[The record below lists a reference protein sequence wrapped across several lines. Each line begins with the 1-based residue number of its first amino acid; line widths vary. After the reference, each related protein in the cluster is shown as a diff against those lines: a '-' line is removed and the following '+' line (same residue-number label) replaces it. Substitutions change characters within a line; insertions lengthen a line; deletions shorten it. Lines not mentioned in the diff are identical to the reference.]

1 MRKFLVAVLSV
12 VAVLFFL
19 VTEFDERV
27 DTTVAIVAVPLQS
40 TGSKITPVEAA
51 DQDLSNALRI
61 PARATR
67 GNQTSLPFAG
77 TAGKPLIIERHVPAI
92 TDSDERL
99 ATLWRLADHNKAQ
112 LYAVLLQTL
121 ESEVSDD
128 ADFRVIILATLEEI
142 GHNTPGEVLAA
153 LIRNAPTLELRS
165 SALRLA
171 AEASQELSVD
181 FFNLAL
187 DDPDPVIR
195 RLARSFFEEISAN
208 ALLDAVADA
217 VLDSHHSVRMI
228 AFSTLEEMY
237 RFAPVWEVAELVLN
251 DPDPKIRMRALE
263 LLTYGNHQLAI
274 DHLVLALD
282 DPNTDISDLAQA
294 LLTELEQ
301 EPS

>member
-1 MRKFLVAVLSV
+1 MRKILITVLSA
-12 VAVLFFL
+12 VAMIYFFSPR
-19 VTEFDERV
+19 FDGRV
-27 DTTVAIVAVPLQS
+27 DTTVSNAAVSLQS
-40 TGSKITPVEAA
+40 TGSGIILVEAA
-51 DQDLSNALRI
+51 DQDLSNPLRI
-61 PARATR
+61 PARAAP
-67 GNQTSLPFAG
+67 GNPTPPPSAG
-77 TAGKPLIIERHVPAI
+77 TAGPPLIIERNVPAI
-92 TDSDERL
+92 MDSDERL

>member
-1 MRKFLVAVLSV
+1 MFKFLVVALSV
-12 VAVLFFL
+12 VAVFCFFL
-19 VTEFDERV
+19 AGVSEPVDEIALIGT
-27 DTTVAIVAVPLQS
+27 DLQPAF
-40 TGSKITPVEAA
+40 GLGAKAA
-51 DQDLSNALRI
+51 EPGDQDLSSPLRI
-61 PARATR
+61 PARAAP
-67 GNQTSLPFAG
+67 GNPTAPPSAG
-77 TAGKPLIIERHVPAI
+77 TEGPPLVIEHNVQAI
-92 TDSDERL
+92 TDPEERL

-112 LYAVLLQTL
+112 LYAVLLQIL
-121 ESEVSDD
+121 EAEEPEDVVLRE
-128 ADFRVIILATLEEI
+128 FILTTLEEI

-187 DDPDPVIR
+187 DDPDPAIR
-195 RLARSFFEEISAN
+195 RLARSFFDEISAN

-217 VLDSHHSVRMI
+217 VLDSHHAVRMI
-228 AFSTLEEMY
+228 AFSTLEEIH

-251 DPDPKIRMRALE
+251 DPNPKIRMRALE

-282 DPNTDISDLAQA
+282 DPNPAISDLALA

-301 EPS
+301 KPS